1 MSVQIKGSGTIGGI
15 DEGLNITGIV
25 TATSFV
31 GSGAN
36 LTGITQTTINNN
48 ANNRIIT
55 GSGTANT
62 LNGESGLTY
71 DGNDLTITGAIPS
84 LKFTESDGN
93 PDYQLLSNNGIFK
106 IHDVTNSVD
115 RLTVASDG
123 KIKFATNNSTTDYL
137 QWGANPR
144 LWLRCPS
151 NMNGLR
157 IDASTTPVE
166 IRNSD
171 ATGRQISVGGAP
183 NSDISISGD
192 YSLSSG
198 GYDSSPR
205 IYLNATRHNGSSTVT
220 SFQTSIQAVA
230 TSNTNNTGY
239 LGLGASASP
248 DDLVI
253 LTTGEVGIGIINPGR
268 KVHIKDSGII
278 KLENTSTGGWAGL
291 EWMVS
296 SGTNNYDA
304 YMGLQDSDGL
314 FFIDNNSN
322 GIDFCITQGGNI
334 GIQASTNVN
343 NRVEIGGNSHYVVT
357 NSGQARNGIHIRGQG
372 GNSGEFGGAISFGCN
387 NTGAAAI
394 AAEQM
399 SSDSDVVG
407 LAFFTHESSTGA
419 DDAKK
424 RMKINNTG
432 GISLN
437 NWSDNRGFI
446 FQRTG
451 SGSYPDFPN
460 VQGSQG
466 RGMIDGQRVVSA
478 NTSTEIAKS
487 HWGGLALVG
496 YSNNKHQGVA
506 YVMFGY
512 GGAGASVQFSGH
524 WVRQESLTISFSV
537 SLYSLMI
544 SHNASDDL
552 NVWCI
557 LIGV

>member
-239 LGLGASASP
+239 LGFGGSASP

-253 LTTGEVGIGIINPGR
+253 LTSGKVGINSITPAEMIDVRGTSLSNKFTARSHP
-268 KVHIKDSGII
+268 VSSYT
-278 KLENTSTGGWAGL
+278 TSTAGYKFGARGSYALSVGGSRSGNSSSFTMFELRDFNNSKYFDIEISFAHAGGGIHGSYRRMAGICNGYTSIQTWNDTGNVNVGGGSGFTISKPDVHTL
-291 EWMVS
+291 RVVWNGAS
-296 SGTNNYDA
+296 SYADHYTLYCLIHASYSGTYFSYYD
-304 YMGLQDSDGL
+304 S
-314 FFIDNNSN
+314 
-322 GIDFCITQGGNI
+322 
-334 GIQASTNVN
+334 
-343 NRVEIGGNSHYVVT
+343 
-357 NSGQARNGIHIRGQG
+357 
-372 GNSGEFGGAISFGCN
+372 
-387 NTGAAAI
+387 
-394 AAEQM
+394 
-399 SSDSDVVG
+399 
-407 LAFFTHESSTGA
+407 AF
-419 DDAKK
+419 
-424 RMKINNTG
+424 
-432 GISLN
+432 
-437 NWSDNRGFI
+437 
-446 FQRTG
+446 
-451 SGSYPDFPN
+451 Y
-460 VQGSQG
+460 
-466 RGMIDGQRVVSA
+466 
-478 NTSTEIAKS
+478 
-487 HWGGLALVG
+487 
-496 YSNNKHQGVA
+496 
-506 YVMFGY
+506 
-512 GGAGASVQFSGH
+512 
-524 WVRQESLTISFSV
+524 
-537 SLYSLMI
+537 
-544 SHNASDDL
+544 
-552 NVWCI
+552 
-557 LIGV
+557 